1 MSLKESITTY
11 AAKMKLGPH
20 HAIERFGVI
29 TTCFAVTFAV
39 LLVGTI
45 ASATVNNRSRM
56 DETALYTTSF
66 TTSRTELSGD
76 VSGIYRN
83 SAGTRALVLMSFR
96 NADAGSFSADAAN
109 YQAFLTG
116 SSERLDT
123 QALNTNI
130 TGSIVSFG
138 SSGYLGVVL
147 DSDAPFTQQIMSLTV
162 RANSELVYKEGTGR
176 ELRED
181 LQDDGSFAEFDQWR
195 LFLNP
200 GASGIEEASSLEASR
215 ISPTSL
221 YYELVVAEQEEEIR
235 AAMDEQLLE
244 MRAVLARVSEYE
256 SEMGRVNVDGVFIE
270 PPEIPIQLAGDA
282 VTGQPA
288 EGDSDSTLKLNA
300 GWVHPRG
307 YDFDWRL
314 GTVEEGYLEGI
325 MPDGQS
331 SYITFLNEKAQS
343 DTQGDH
349 QFSANDID
357 WSLTDGSDL
366 REYGRSSQAMQPLND
381 IMNNTTQAYQ
391 DYFRLKTAYQVDS
404 YSELLE
410 LEVALRGVDSAGSVN
425 SDEEVLLTY

>member
-29 TTCFAVTFAV
+29 TTCFTVTFAM

-45 ASATVNNRSRM
+45 ASATANNRSRM

-66 TTSRTELSGD
+66 TTSRTELSGE
-76 VSGIYRN
+76 VAGLYTN
-83 SAGTRALVLMSFR
+83 SESTRALVLMRFR

-138 SSGYLGVVL
+138 STGYLGVVL
-147 DSDAPFTQQIMSLTV
+147 DSDAPFTQQIMSLTL

-181 LQDDGSFAEFDQWR
+181 LKDDGSFAEFDQWR

-200 GASGIEEASSLEASR
+200 GATGIEVAASLEASR
-215 ISPTSL
+215 INPTSL

-235 AAMDEQLLE
+235 AGMDEQLLE
-244 MRAVLARVSEYE
+244 MRAVLNRVTEYE
-256 SEMGRVNVDGVFIE
+256 NEMSRVNVDGIFIE
-270 PPEIPIQLAGDA
+270 PPEVPVQVAGDS

-288 EGDSDSTLKLNA
+288 EGENESTLELDT

-307 YDFDWRL
+307 FDFDWRPS
-314 GTVEEGYLEGI
+314 TVEEGYLDGI
-325 MPDGQS
+325 MPGDQT
-331 SYITFLNEKAQS
+331 SYITFLSEKARAENEGES
-343 DTQGDH
+343 
-349 QFSANDID
+349 QFSPNDLE
-357 WSLTDGSDL
+357 WRLTDGSDL
-366 REYGRSSQAMQPLND
+366 KEYGQSSQAMKPLND

-391 DYFRLKTAYQVDS
+391 DYFRLKTAYQIDS